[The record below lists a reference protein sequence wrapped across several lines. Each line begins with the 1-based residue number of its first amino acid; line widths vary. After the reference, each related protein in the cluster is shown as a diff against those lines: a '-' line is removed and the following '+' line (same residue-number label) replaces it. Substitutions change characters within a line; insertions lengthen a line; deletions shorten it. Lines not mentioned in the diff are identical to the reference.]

1 MDTLV
6 EAVNATAKI
15 PLHPYSPLNAALPE
29 YVTNTLSSRTLVA
42 SFVVGSIA
50 IFAVTLLFINS
61 APRKLSKGEI
71 FVTLW
76 FALCGCIHFFFE
88 GKCFVQAKISVMLT
102 TIRLLCRQLYRSV
115 QQTQPFRPT
124 LERILPL

>member
-1 MDTLV
+1 MLVLSFCLTPTTLQIRHINSNFTTLVFHTINTMDTLV

-15 PLHPYSPLNAALPE
+15 PLHPYSPLNAVLPE
-29 YVTNTLSSRTLVA
+29 YVTNTLSSRTLVG
-42 SFVVGSIA
+42 SFVLGSIA

-88 GKCFVQAKISVMLT
+88 GECYIQDCF
-102 TIRLLCRQLYRSV
+102 C
-115 QQTQPFRPT
+115 
-124 LERILPL
+124 